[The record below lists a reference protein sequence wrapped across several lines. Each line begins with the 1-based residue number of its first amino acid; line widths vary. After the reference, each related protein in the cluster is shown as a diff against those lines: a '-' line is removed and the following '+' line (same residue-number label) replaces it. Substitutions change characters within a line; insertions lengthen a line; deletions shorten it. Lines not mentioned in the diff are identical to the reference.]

1 MTGPPLLEIRDLR
14 VLFRIGDGEAPAV
27 DGLSLALRPGEA
39 LGLVGES
46 GCGKSVTALSILGL
60 TPRPASRVAE
70 GSSIRLRGEELLG
83 ASPERMR
90 EVRGGEIGIVFQEP
104 MASLNPVLRVGDQ
117 VAEAVRAHQSLE
129 RAALRD
135 RVEELLGTVGLPE
148 VGATAR
154 AWPHQLSGG
163 MRQRVLIAMALAG
176 DPALLIADEATS
188 ALDVTVQATILDLLD
203 RLRRDRALALLL
215 ITHDLSVAA
224 RLTDRIAVMYGG
236 RIVEEGATR
245 LVLDR
250 PAHPYTRGLLGS
262 IPDPE
267 RRGARLDAIR
277 GSVPGIGSWPG
288 GCRFHPRCSHTF
300 ARCVMESPPLMTTAP
315 ATRAACWLL
324 EGEG

>member
-14 VLFRIGDGEAPAV
+14 VLFRTGDGEAPAV
-27 DGLSLALRPGEA
+27 DGLSLALEPGEA

-46 GCGKSVTALSILGL
+46 GCGKSVSALSILGL

-70 GSSIRLRGEELLG
+70 GSSIRLRGEELLD
-83 ASPERMR
+83 APPERMR

-104 MASLNPVLRVGDQ
+104 MTSLNPVLRIGDQ
-117 VAEAVRAHQSLE
+117 VAEAVRAHRSLD
-129 RAALRD
+129 RAALRV

-148 VGATAR
+148 VSAIAR

-188 ALDVTVQATILDLLD
+188 ALDVSVQATILALLD
-203 RLRRDRALALLL
+203 RLRRERALALLL

-224 RLTDRIAVMYGG
+224 RVTDRIAVMYAG
-236 RIVEEGATR
+236 RIVEQGATR
-245 LVLDR
+245 PLLHR
-250 PAHPYTRGLLGS
+250 PAHPYTRGLLAS

-267 RRGARLDAIR
+267 RRGARLEAIP
-277 GSVPGIGSWPG
+277 GGVPVLGSWPD
-288 GCRFHPRCSHTF
+288 GCRFHPRCSHRF
-300 ARCVMESPPLMTTAP
+300 ERCVRESPPLMPAP
-315 ATRAACWLL
+315 ETRAACWLL
-324 EGEG
+324 EGGG

>member
-14 VLFRIGDGEAPAV
+14 VLFRTGDGEAPAV
-27 DGLSLALRPGEA
+27 DGLSLALEPGEA

-70 GSSIRLRGEELLG
+70 GSSIRLRGEELVG
-83 ASPERMR
+83 APPERMR
-90 EVRGGEIGIVFQEP
+90 EVRGGEVGIVFQEP
-104 MASLNPVLRVGDQ
+104 MTSLNPVLRVGDQ
-117 VAEAVRAHQSLE
+117 VAEAVRAHRSLD

-148 VGATAR
+148 VRATAR

-188 ALDVTVQATILDLLD
+188 ALDVTVQARILDLLD
-203 RLRRDRALALLL
+203 RLRRERALALLL

-224 RLTDRIAVMYGG
+224 RMTDRITVMYGG
-236 RIVEEGATR
+236 RIVEEGETR
-245 LVLDR
+245 EVLDR
-250 PAHPYTRGLLGS
+250 PAHPYTRGLLSS

-267 RRGARLDAIR
+267 RRGVRLDAIP
-277 GSVPGIGSWPG
+277 GSVPGIGSWPD
-288 GCRFHPRCSHTF
+288 GCRFHPRCGHRF
-300 ARCVMESPPLMTTAP
+300 AKCVTGSPPLINAS

>member
-1 MTGPPLLEIRDLR
+1 MSGTPLLEIRDLR
-14 VLFRIGDGEAPAV
+14 VLFRTGDREAPAV
-27 DGLSLALRPGEA
+27 DGLSLEMEPGEA

-60 TPRPASRVAE
+60 TPRPASRVA
-70 GSSIRLRGEELLG
+70 GGASIRLRGEELLG
-83 ASPERMR
+83 ATTERMR

-104 MASLNPVLRVGDQ
+104 LTSLNPVLRVGEQ
-117 VAEAVRAHQSLE
+117 VAEAVRAHRHVD
-129 RAALRD
+129 RAAVRT
-135 RVEELLGTVGLPE
+135 RVEELLIAVGLPDA
-148 VGATAR
+148 GATAR

-188 ALDVTVQATILDLLD
+188 ALDVAVQATILDLLD
-203 RLRRDRALALLL
+203 RLRRERALALLL

-224 RLTDRIAVMYGG
+224 GMTDRIAVMYGG
-236 RIVEEGATR
+236 RIVEQGETR
-245 LVLDR
+245 SVLER

-267 RRGARLDAIR
+267 RRGARLDAIP
-277 GSVPGIGSWPG
+277 GNVPGIGSWPD
-288 GCRFHPRCSHTF
+288 GCRFHPRCSLSF
-300 ARCVMESPPLMTTAP
+300 ARCTRESPPLIPGP

-324 EGEG
+324 ESEG